1 MGKQNFITLQLF
13 AISGILISILVSM
26 VAFRQFS
33 LFDSKADLS
42 TAVEIAPPYL
52 RFEKVSQSVKDGKK
66 QISVEVLANTNGLAI
81 TGADVMVQFDPK
93 VLSISE
99 DAVQST
105 NAFAILHINS
115 MSDNQVDLSVFS
127 EKSRGEALVQTNA
140 DQEVAIATLT
150 FDVIDQAV
158 TITQLEFVAT
168 AGKLNDSNLV
178 LDEDP
183 RPEFPNDVLQSVQP
197 AIISL

>member
-26 VAFRQFS
+26 IAFRQFS

-66 QISVEVLANTNGLAI
+66 QISVEVLTNTNGFAL
-81 TGADVMVQFDPK
+81 TGADVVVQFDPK

-105 NAFAILHINS
+105 NAFAILHTNS
-115 MSDNQVDLSVFS
+115 ISENQIDFSVFS
-127 EKSRGEALVQTNA
+127 EKSRGESLVQTNA